1 MTFGEK
7 LKFLRQERNLSQQE
21 FANILGTSKQVIS
34 RYELGQTTPKIGV
47 AAHWCELLGVNL
59 DNMLNNSRGVYDGS
73 TTNFDD
79 LPSTSRGAYGF
90 PAPQISDDVVTMP
103 VIGDMAAGFEHIAAE
118 NWSGDTI
125 CVPESYL
132 HGRPASDYIV
142 LNVCGDSMYP
152 FYLDGDK
159 VLVLRTPALEYSG
172 QVALVRY
179 DGEMATLKK
188 VEYHPGDDKMKLIP
202 ANPLYQPREITGSDL
217 DQCSIIGIPKLVIRE
232 V

>member
-1 MTFGEK
+1 MKTDSQLIGHRIRTRREELGMT
-7 LKFLRQERNLSQQE
+7 QSD
-21 FANILGTSKQVIS
+21 LGDAIGVHKSTIM
-34 RYELGQTTPKIGV
+34 RYEAGEIARIKLP
-47 AAHWCELLGVNL
+47 LLQEIARKL
-59 DNMLNNSRGVYDGS
+59 DVSPDWLALKTDNTGKY
-73 TTNFDD
+73 
-79 LPSTSRGAYGF
+79 PSTSRGAYGF

-125 CVPESYL
+125 CIPESYL

>member
-1 MTFGEK
+1 MTS
-7 LKFLRQERNLSQQE
+7 QNLIKNRRLE
-21 FANILGTSKQVIS
+21 LGLTMKQVADAVGVSEATVS
-34 RYELGQTTPKIGV
+34 RWESGEIANMRRSRIVKLASVLNMSP
-47 AAHWCELLGVNL
+47 L
-59 DNMLNNSRGVYDGS
+59 DLMNWEEGERPTY
-73 TTNFDD
+73 FDSM
-79 LPSTSRGAYGF
+79 PSTSRGAYGF
-90 PAPQISDDVVTMP
+90 PAPLISDDVVTMP

-125 CVPESYL
+125 CIPQNYL

-202 ANPLYQPREITGSDL
+202 ANPLYQPREIAGSDL
-217 DQCSIIGIPKLVIRE
+217 DQCSIIGIPKLVIRS

>member
-1 MTFGEK
+1 MSD
-7 LKFLRQERNLSQQE
+7 LYRNIR
-21 FANILGTSKQVIS
+21 NIRIS
-34 RYELGQTTPKIGV
+34 RGITQEALAEKMGYKSKSTIAKI
-47 AAHWCELLGVNL
+47 ESGVNDIPQSKIKAFADAL
-59 DNMLNNSRGVYDGS
+59 SVTVGDLMGIDSPDGLSAPTTTDN
-73 TTNFDD
+73 
-79 LPSTSRGAYGF
+79 
-90 PAPQISDDVVTMP
+90 VVSFP

>member
-1 MTFGEK
+1 MKTDSQLIGHRIRTRREELGMT
-7 LKFLRQERNLSQQE
+7 QSD
-21 FANILGTSKQVIS
+21 LGDAIGVHKSTIM
-34 RYELGQTTPKIGV
+34 RYEAGEIARIKLP
-47 AAHWCELLGVNL
+47 LLQEIARKL
-59 DNMLNNSRGVYDGS
+59 DVSPNWLALKTDNTGKY
-73 TTNFDD
+73 
-79 LPSTSRGAYGF
+79 PSTSRGAYGF
-90 PAPQISDDVVTMP
+90 PAPLISDDVVTMP

>member
-1 MTFGEK
+1 MSFSSRLQQAMDERDVRPADLSRMTGIGEGAISQYRK
-7 LKFLRQERNLSQQE
+7 GAYKAGQRNLE
-21 FANILGTSKQVIS
+21 
-34 RYELGQTTPKIGV
+34 KIAV
-47 AAHWCELLGVNL
+47 ALGVSIQWL
-59 DNMLNNSRGVYDGS
+59 MGIDSPD
-73 TTNFDD
+73 
-79 LPSTSRGAYGF
+79 GF
-90 PAPQISDDVVTMP
+90 PAPLISDDVVTMP

-125 CVPESYL
+125 CIPQNYL